1 MLPSFRTFDHL
12 SNSDSTS
19 ARIASGVPPLTSM
32 PSTAS
37 FALRSGS
44 ASTATVSRL
53 SSAMISFGVPAGT
66 TADEVRALGA
76 DGLFLSNGPGDPDA
90 VRGAME
96 TIGVLAALAAIAAIT
111 IVVIG
116 AWTSS
121 SHPARAT
128 HGANRATAKTIA
140 TPHYLLIHAVSGSS
154 YLAIHR
160 NGPSGPIVFQGTI
173 ARGHTEPFDGTRFW
187 LTASDPENLTI
198 RVGGR
203 LVEISGSRPVVLT
216 VTPSGWQLN

>member
-1 MLPSFRTFDHL
+1 MFELGPSLREARHRRGVELAQAEVATKIRSKYLRALEDERFELLPSPTYVKGFLRTYAEYLGLEGQLFVDEYSSRFIVDDEAHERRV
-12 SNSDSTS
+12 
-19 ARIASGVPPLTSM
+19 ARRP
-32 PSTAS
+32 
-37 FALRSGS
+37 GS
-44 ASTATVSRL
+44 
-53 SSAMISFGVPAGT
+53 
-66 TADEVRALGA
+66 RAA
-76 DGLFLSNGPGDPDA
+76 ERQNRRF
-90 VRGAME
+90 E

-203 LVEISGSRPVVLT
+203 LEIGRAHV
-216 VTPSGWQLN
+216 